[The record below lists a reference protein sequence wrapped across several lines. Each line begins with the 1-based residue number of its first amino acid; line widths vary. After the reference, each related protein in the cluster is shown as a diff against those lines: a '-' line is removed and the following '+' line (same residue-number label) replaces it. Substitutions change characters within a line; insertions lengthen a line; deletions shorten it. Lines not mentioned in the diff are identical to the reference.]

1 MPYDTDIRGDATR
14 RAFINARLIDPSQ
27 GLDTTGGI
35 VIADG
40 RIVAS
45 GANVTRASL
54 TNGIDVTDCKG
65 NLLMP
70 GLIDMRVFTGEPGNE
85 YRETLE
91 TASHAAAAGGV
102 TTMVVMPNTEPA
114 IDEPAIVD
122 FIKRRARDTAIV
134 RVAPMAAIT
143 RGLAGEAMA
152 EIGLLRNAGA
162 VAITDGN
169 RAVAK
174 HRLRTGCRDDEITVA
189 VGEGIPEVP
198 QLPGLSFGDDFQV
211 GYRRVQYGIPVNQ
224 SLAAVDEPLLVQA
237 NEDFLHCLAQARV
250 HGEALAGPV
259 Q

>member
-143 RGLAGEAMA
+143 RPCCRVLMERMA
-152 EIGLLRNAGA
+152 SSWCWACSPA
-162 VAITDGN
+162 
-169 RAVAK
+169 
-174 HRLRTGCRDDEITVA
+174 
-189 VGEGIPEVP
+189 PSSSSP
-198 QLPGLSFGDDFQV
+198 P
-211 GYRRVQYGIPVNQ
+211 
-224 SLAAVDEPLLVQA
+224 
-237 NEDFLHCLAQARV
+237 RV
-250 HGEALAGPV
+250 HRYQPKTAMPM
-259 Q
+259 